1 MQDQTS
7 EDQKKDLKSQIM
19 EALKKI
25 DLEDPEIKE
34 IIKSEVKNF
43 FAENP
48 PPLKIRGRGVELFEK
63 SLKEME
69 SEFSR
74 KTELMRDRN
83 NLLKEFSAVENE
95 KPTQPQDKEKC
106 EKLIRNLKISLVSDS
121 EIKFQMPEK
130 RGRTFNRGEL
140 GMQKSHKVWKAF
152 LEILQGPDHIYSLGK
167 AAFIG
172 SGKEKTRVKDYDT
185 RRQAMLLINGKLIMR
200 STSGL
205 AGGFSSMSRTSINSS
220 R

>member
-25 DLEDPEIKE
+25 DPEDPEIKE

-74 KTELMRDRN
+74 KTELMRDRH
-83 NLLKEFSAVENE
+83 NLLKEFSVVENE
-95 KPTQPQDKEKC
+95 KTTQPQNEEEC
-106 EKLIRNLKISLVSDS
+106 EKL
-121 EIKFQMPEK
+121 KFK
-130 RGRTFNRGEL
+130 N
-140 GMQKSHKVWKAF
+140 
-152 LEILQGPDHIYSLGK
+152 IIGK
-167 AAFIG
+167 
-172 SGKEKTRVKDYDT
+172 
-185 RRQAMLLINGKLIMR
+185 
-200 STSGL
+200 
-205 AGGFSSMSRTSINSS
+205 
-220 R
+220 

>member
-1 MQDQTS
+1 
-7 EDQKKDLKSQIM
+7 
-19 EALKKI
+19 
-25 DLEDPEIKE
+25 
-34 IIKSEVKNF
+34 
-43 FAENP
+43 
-48 PPLKIRGRGVELFEK
+48 
-63 SLKEME
+63 
-69 SEFSR
+69 
-74 KTELMRDRN
+74 
-83 NLLKEFSAVENE
+83 
-95 KPTQPQDKEKC
+95 
-106 EKLIRNLKISLVSDS
+106 LVSDA

-152 LEILQGPDHIYSLGK
+152 LEILQGPDHTYSLGK